1 LKKNL
6 LTHVNYDYSFGD
18 FLITTM
24 PLDTGDVWSTGGM
37 LSGFGYNFYMEDTDL
52 IQQAE
57 ACLQKFIDEFPD
69 P

>member
-1 LKKNL
+1 
-6 LTHVNYDYSFGD
+6 
-18 FLITTM
+18 M